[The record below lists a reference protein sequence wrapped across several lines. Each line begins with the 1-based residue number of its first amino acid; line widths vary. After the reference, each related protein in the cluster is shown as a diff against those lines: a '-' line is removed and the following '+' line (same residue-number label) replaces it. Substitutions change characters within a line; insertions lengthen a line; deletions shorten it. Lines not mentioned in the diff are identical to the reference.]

1 MLCRLLLAA
10 VLAGLSSHAEAQ
22 HAQGQRI
29 ATPGQVVVTP
39 VYTGVGVPKCWATAV
54 TATSASVKCVVETV
68 ALATVLGINIGSVT
82 NSAPSGLQVGVIA
95 LPPS

>member
-10 VLAGLSSHAEAQ
+10 ILASLSTHAEAQ
-22 HAQGQRI
+22 HAQGPL

-39 VYTGVGVPKCWATAV
+39 VYTGAGVPKCWATAV
-54 TATSASVKCVVETV
+54 TATSASVKCVVEAV
-68 ALATVLGINIGSVT
+68 ALLSILNINVGSVS
-82 NSAPSGLQVGVIA
+82 NAPPSGLQVGVIA